1 MFHKDDRIVS
11 FEKREGRHELGAW
24 QQRDGQTKVGA
35 GGQRAY
41 PMFIGYWFLGIK
53 RIIAKCA

>member
-11 FEKREGRHELGAW
+11 FEKREGRSKIGA
-24 QQRDGQTKVGA
+24 QQRRNGQTKVGA

-41 PMFIGYWFLGIK
+41 PMFIGY
-53 RIIAKCA
+53 